1 MKTTECI
8 DNINKRLDGI
18 DKQLGNHIKHL
29 DKKVTTI
36 EKDIADTKASI
47 EVIDD
52 NVALMQKDMEWV
64 KKFADSKIHAA
75 YGESHDKEPEP
86 PPEPDEQIGFMYTW
100 KTLLLPILL
109 IIVGTVIGIVVE
121 VLRN

>member
-29 DKKVTTI
+29 DKKVTSI

-52 NVALMQKDMEWV
+52 NVALVQKDMEWV
-64 KKFADSKIHAA
+64 KKFADGKIQSS
-75 YGESHDKEPEP
+75 YNEGKEPEP
-86 PPEPDEQIGFMYTW
+86 PQEPEDQIGFMYTW

-109 IIVGTVIGIVVE
+109 IIVGTVIGIVFE
-121 VLRN
+121 VLRR

>member
-8 DNINKRLDGI
+8 ENINKRLDGI

-64 KKFADSKIHAA
+64 KKFADGKIQSA
-75 YGESHDKEPEP
+75 YSEGKEPEP
-86 PPEPDEQIGFMYTW
+86 PQEPEEQIGFMYTW
-100 KTLLLPILL
+100 KTLLLPTIL
-109 IIVGTVIGIVVE
+109 IIVGAVIGLVIE
-121 VLRN
+121 FLRK